1 MMLMKPS
8 PQRVSA
14 LPLSSPARRSRPR
27 WIAAALCLAILGLAP
42 PAAPQPPAGAVAGR
56 VVLQETGDPL
66 HNVAIV
72 VIGTGRTAVT
82 GPDGRFRIEGLSPG
96 TYRLLAQR
104 EHLSD
109 AERAVVVGAGET
121 VEVEFSLALAG
132 FHEHLTVTASPTG
145 AVTAFEAFNAVS
157 VVDSLDVARNPAGTL
172 AGVLQGQPGIAE
184 RAFGPGSSRPIV
196 RGFDGDRVLV
206 MQDGI
211 PTGDLSSTSGDHAV
225 TIDPASLE
233 RIEVVRGPAT
243 LLYGSNAIG
252 GVINA
257 ITPQEAFRLRPFT
270 GTTGHLTSEAG
281 SVDAAAG
288 TNTAVQAAHGRW
300 LLWGAGGARRSGDYA
315 TPEGD
320 VPNSAA
326 RLATAAA
333 GVGYFGS
340 RGFASFGVQVEDS
353 RYGVP
358 FAGEIGHAHDEPHGD
373 GPDTGEPALLVDL
386 DARRAVLRFDIGAQ
400 KLDSPLAEAIRVTV
414 SRLDWRHDEIE
425 TEGGA
430 ETLGTR
436 FDNDTLVLR
445 ADVDQPRM
453 GRLSGRFGVWSQFRD
468 FISTGEEALAPP
480 TRQRALALFAYEELD
495 LGRVRFQFGG
505 RLEHNRFDADPRT
518 GETSGDVDHDHALE
532 PPDVRPRRFT
542 GLSASAG
549 VHANLGS
556 ASAIVATLARS
567 YRAPALEELYNF
579 GPHAGNQL
587 FEIGNPDLERES
599 AVSLDVSFRHRSPRV
614 RAEVGAFSYWI
625 DGFVFPAL
633 TGDVEDGLLVG
644 RFLQGR
650 SRFLGFD
657 GTLKVRAA
665 GGLWLRATASH
676 VDAELVDSGLPLPRI
691 PPLRAGLGAE
701 LVAGGLT
708 IAPELVVARAQQRV
722 YLEES
727 PTDGYLRLDLGAS
740 YLLTRP
746 HLTHQFALRAH
757 NLTNEAYRLHT
768 SFIKDLA
775 LQPGRGVTV
784 SYSVRFF

>member
-1 MMLMKPS
+1 MP
-8 PQRVSA
+8 
-14 LPLSSPARRSRPR
+14 PR
-27 WIAAALCLAILGLAP
+27 WWPSCSTVAAICLAVLGIAP
-42 PAAPQPPAGAVAGR
+42 PAASQSPAGVVAGR
-56 VVLQETGDPL
+56 VVLQATGDPL

-82 GPDGRFRIEGLSPG
+82 NPDGRFRIEGLPPG
-96 TYRLLAQR
+96 QYRLLAQR

-109 AERAVVVGAGET
+109 AQQAVVVRAGEI
-121 VEVEFSLALAG
+121 VEVEFALALVG
-132 FHEHLTVTASPTG
+132 LHEHVTVTASPTG

-172 AGVLQGQPGIAE
+172 AGVLQGELGIAE
-184 RAFGPGSSRPIV
+184 RSFGPASSRPIV
-196 RGFDGDRVLV
+196 RGFDGDRVLI
-206 MQDGI
+206 MQDGVR
-211 PTGDLSSTSGDHAV
+211 TGDLSSTSGDHAV

-257 ITPQEAFRLRPFT
+257 ITPQEAFRLRPFQ
-270 GTTGHLTSEAG
+270 GVTGHLTSEAG

-288 TNTAVQAAHGRW
+288 TSTAIQAGLGRW
-300 LLWGAGGARRSGDYA
+300 LLWGSGGARRSGDYA
-315 TPEGD
+315 TPDGE
-320 VPNSAA
+320 VPNSGA

-340 RGFASFGVQVEDS
+340 RGFASVGVQVEDS

-373 GPDTGEPALLVDL
+373 ESDSGEPALLVDL
-386 DARRAVLRFDIGAQ
+386 DTRRATLRLDLGAQ
-400 KLDSPLAEAIRVTV
+400 GLDSPVAEAIRVTV
-414 SRLDWRHDEIE
+414 SRLDWRHDEVEIE
-425 TEGGA
+425 DGA
-430 ETLGTR
+430 EALGTR

-445 ADVDQPRM
+445 AEVDQPRM
-453 GRLSGRFGVWSQFRD
+453 RRLSGRFGIWSQFRD
-468 FISTGEEALAPP
+468 FVAAGEEALAPP

-495 LGRVRFQFGG
+495 LGRARLQFGG
-505 RLEHNRFDADPRT
+505 RLEHNRFDADPRAEEA
-518 GETSGDVDHDHALE
+518 GAHDDHDHALE
-532 PPDVRPRRFT
+532 PPEVRARRFT

-599 AVSLDVSFRHRSPRV
+599 AVSLDVSVRHRSPRV
-614 RAEVGAFSYWI
+614 RAEVGAFAYWI

-633 TGDVEDGLLVG
+633 TGDVEEGLLVG

-650 SRFLGFD
+650 SRFTGFD
-657 GTLKVRAA
+657 GTLRVRA
-665 GGLWLRATASH
+665 GNGLWLRASASH
-676 VDAELVDSGLPLPRI
+676 VDAELTDSGIPLPRI
-691 PPLRAGLGAE
+691 PPLRVGLGAE
-701 LVAGGLT
+701 LVAGSLT
-708 IAPELVVARAQQRV
+708 IAPDLVLARAQKRV

-727 PTDGYLRLDLGAS
+727 PTDGYARLDLGVS
-740 YLLTRP
+740 YLLSRP

-757 NLTNEAYRLHT
+757 NLTNESYRLHT

-784 SYSVRFF
+784 SYSVRLF